1 MSAEKRA
8 RHLAFLLNKDSFE
21 VAFVEFKGRVY
32 FSYFPK
38 QAVAPSSAVVK
49 LLQGLF
55 DRHID
60 HSFFILRQRIFTT
73 APLSE
78 MCKGMI
84 KVVAKRASGEI
95 VGEPDPEFTETLE
108 FIEIDSA
115 ERVLSD
121 VAHLNSENQMPLAS
135 VKAWLKKL
143 GPDSDEKLLQAAHD
157 LSQQVPRGEVLHDY
171 DRNIAALLI
180 SKNGE
185 VLSYGVNSNS
195 KNKTL
200 HAEVNLIHRY
210 FREQGDKI
218 PEGAVLYSTHKPCKM
233 CAGMIYDWIG
243 DSKSVRVYYSVEETG
258 GLSAQ
263 TVLDLT
269 GLNQQLPLKQSTN

>member
-8 RHLAFLLNKDSFE
+8 RHLAFLLNKDTFQ
-21 VAFVEFKGRVY
+21 VAFVEFRGKVY
-32 FSYFPK
+32 FSHFPK
-38 QAVAPSSAVVK
+38 GSVAPSSAVVK

-55 DRHID
+55 DRHVD

-73 APLSE
+73 APLTE

-95 VGEPDPEFTETLE
+95 IPEQDTHFQESLE

-115 ERVLSD
+115 AEVLST
-121 VAHLNSENQMPLAS
+121 VTHLNAENKMPLAKLNEWLRNE
-135 VKAWLKKL
+135 KASTNQELLK
-143 GPDSDEKLLQAAHD
+143 AAHA
-157 LSQQVPRGEVLHDY
+157 LSKQVPRGEVLHDH
-171 DRNIAALLI
+171 DRCIAALLV
-180 SKNGE
+180 SKDGE

-210 FREQGDKI
+210 YREHGGKI
-218 PEGAVLYSTHKPCKM
+218 PSGSVLYSTHKPCKM
-233 CAGMIYDWIG
+233 CAGMIYEWMETSANI
-243 DSKSVRVYYSVEETG
+243 KVYYSVEESG
-258 GLSAQ
+258 GLSSQ
-263 TVLDLT
+263 TVLDRL
-269 GLNQQLPLKQSTN
+269 GLNQQLPS